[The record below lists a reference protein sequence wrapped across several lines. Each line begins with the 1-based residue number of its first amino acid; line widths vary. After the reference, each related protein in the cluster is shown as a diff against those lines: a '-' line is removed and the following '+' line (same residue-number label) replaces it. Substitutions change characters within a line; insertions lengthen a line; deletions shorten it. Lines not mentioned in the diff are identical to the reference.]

1 MLYHDFKYIDDSI
14 TSNISTDWECQIKE
28 RKSRWLK
35 TDPGVLQYL
44 CTTNTSKP
52 DDSETYKC
60 HNSDEMYEYNGLSVT
75 NLCSNDPRFYQVC
88 AFMER
93 TPFTNKEVLCG
104 NYYICETGS
113 DNRLLKVNESIWHLK
128 FRCNGKN
135 DCKNTDLDEVGCS
148 ERTTLPSGEKVP
160 SDEVCNNKCE
170 MKNCEDEAEC
180 NGYRYGL
187 YCNLD
192 PSIYVGQHEVCD
204 GDMKC
209 PRLSFDHVAQD
220 EENCAV
226 TNETQASCK
235 SSREKKV
242 PLFNYTRCGS
252 TRTYPQ
258 TDGVICL
265 NRHEQTNCT
274 DPDKVG
280 LSCEVN
286 GYMTTVSKLMI
297 CYPGRIQICDDNI
310 ENNCIKVSST
320 CEVHKHFM
328 CDGKLD
334 CESNLDETNPICKHK
349 TEQKCKR
356 RVGNSEELPIPLA
369 WIEDGVEDCVDGRD
383 EMKRWPTCGTGN
395 TQRFVASNDF
405 CENVY
410 VCPWDKPW
418 HVELE
423 DLCDGIE
430 TCGNENKVCSES
442 LGFAQI
448 STTVHTTD
456 KGLKKHLSY
465 CIKGIKESRHFIKN
479 CTTLHSVTVQ
489 NQEVFGINFTA
500 ITLPSELQNC
510 DHMFGEMYV
519 YTSCTNKCI
528 NSSCPLSNVPRY
540 EMCMDQFPDRI
551 GTIVD
556 NKYLTFVTRSFGD
569 IYTNRYF
576 VCNNKIKCIDY
587 SKVCDLV
594 DDCGDGSD
602 EEICTNHFKCNSTG
616 RYIPKTKVC
625 DKIFDCLDLSD
636 ECNNQCSGF
645 ILKDSALKGLSWI
658 IGSLATVTNI
668 IIISKNALTLKRCR
682 TTVALLNKSL
692 IMMIS
697 FGDLFV
703 GAYLFI
709 ISIYDGIIFKESY
722 CDNQTSWISSS
733 SCSIIGVISTLGS
746 QISLFAMCVLSL
758 TRIIGIYN
766 SMRIPGEVNWR
777 KAILVA
783 VGVIILILSSLSI
796 AAIPIMGEFE
806 DFFVNG
812 MNYAEELKVFI
823 GTPDKRKTLTILEAY
838 YGRMRRTALSW
849 KMINRM
855 VRKMYSHDFEYPDH
869 TTKISKVDF
878 YGNDGVCLFKYF
890 VKDQDPQRLF
900 VWSILTVNFVCF
912 ILITLSYIVIGFISY
927 KSSKGLTKSGGNQQ
941 VLQRNRKMNRKISI
955 IITTDF
961 LCWVPF
967 IVICV
972 LHSIEVLDATP
983 WYSLFSIIILP
994 INSVINPLIY
1004 DDTITSLIIS
1014 HLQKVWVFISTTRMY
1029 QNVSLRLRLSQPP
1042 ATDNIELS
1050 SL

>member
-1 MLYHDFKYIDDSI
+1 
-14 TSNISTDWECQIKE
+14 
-28 RKSRWLK
+28 
-35 TDPGVLQYL
+35 
-44 CTTNTSKP
+44 
-52 DDSETYKC
+52 
-60 HNSDEMYEYNGLSVT
+60 MYEYNSLSVN
-75 NLCSNDPRFYQVC
+75 NLCSNDPHFYQVC
-88 AFMER
+88 SFTER

-104 NYYICETGS
+104 NYYICKAEYENS
-113 DNRLLKVNESIWHLK
+113 LLKVNESKWHKK
-128 FRCNGKN
+128 FRCNGEN

-148 ERTTLPSGEKVP
+148 ERTALPSGAEIP

-170 MKNCEDEAEC
+170 MMNCEDEAEC

-187 YCNLD
+187 YCDLD
-192 PSIYVGQHEVCD
+192 TTIYAGPHQVCN
-204 GDMKC
+204 GFSEC
-209 PRLSFDHVAQD
+209 PRRSFEHAQD
-220 EENCAV
+220 EENCTV
-226 TNETQASCK
+226 TNATQASCER
-235 SSREKKV
+235 SPEDNV

-252 TRTYPQ
+252 TRSHPFLA
-258 TDGVICL
+258 GVICQ
-265 NRHEQTNCT
+265 NRHEQTNCS

-297 CYPGRIQICDDNI
+297 CHPKMIQICDDNI
-310 ENNCIKVSST
+310 ENHCIKVSST

-328 CDGKLD
+328 CDEKPD
-334 CESNLDETNPICKHK
+334 CEFNLDETNPICTWK

-369 WIEDGVEDCVDGRD
+369 WLDDGIEDCIDGRD
-383 EMKRWPTCGTGN
+383 EIKMWPTCGTGN
-395 TQRFVASNDF
+395 TQRFVTSNSS
-405 CENVY
+405 CKNVY
-410 VCPWDKPW
+410 VCPWNKPW

-442 LGFAQI
+442 LGFSQI
-448 STTVHTTD
+448 STTVHTSD

-465 CIKGIKESRHFIKN
+465 CIKGIKELRHFTKN

-489 NQEVFGINFTA
+489 NQEVFGINSTA
-500 ITLPSELQNC
+500 ITLPKEPQNC

-519 YTSCTNKCI
+519 YTSCTNKCT
-528 NSSCPLSNVPRY
+528 NSPCPLSNFPRY
-540 EMCMDQFPDRI
+540 EMCMDQFPHKI

-556 NKYLTFVTRSFGD
+556 NEYLTFVTRSFGN

-587 SKVCDLV
+587 SNVCDLV

-636 ECNNQCSGF
+636 ECNDQCSGY
-645 ILKDSALKGLSWI
+645 ILKASALKGLSWI

-668 IIISKNALTLKRCR
+668 IIILKNAITLKRCK
-682 TTVALLNKSL
+682 TTVGLLNKSL
-692 IMMIS
+692 IIMIS

-722 CDNQTSWISSS
+722 CENQTSWISSS

-766 SMRIPGEVNWR
+766 SMRIPGEVTWR

-796 AAIPIMGEFE
+796 AAIPIMNKFE

-812 MNYAEELKVFI
+812 VKYAEELKVFI
-823 GTPDKRKTLTILEAY
+823 GTPDKQKVLAILEAY
-838 YGRMRRTALSW
+838 YGRMKRTTLSW
-849 KMINRM
+849 RMINKM
-855 VRKMYSHDFEYPDH
+855 VGEMYSHDFNYPDH
-869 TTKISKVDF
+869 TNKISKVDF

-890 VKDQDPQRLF
+890 VKIKDPQRLF
-900 VWSILTVNFVCF
+900 VWSILAINFVCF
-912 ILITLSYIVIGFISY
+912 MLITFSYIVIGFISY
-927 KSSKGLTKSGGNQQ
+927 QSSKGLTKSGGNQQ

-1004 DDTITSLIIS
+1004 DDTITSLIVS
-1014 HLQKVWVFISTTRMY
+1014 QLQKVWVFISTTRMY
-1029 QNVSLRLRLSQPP
+1029 QAISSRLRLLQQP
-1042 ATDNIELS
+1042 ALDNIELT